1 MICANASTCEWLR
14 RFGIAVCRR
23 MFAYNKC
30 KPVDGVDDEA
40 AEDTGGPG
48 SIESPREETAETL
61 REV

>member
-1 MICANASTCEWLR
+1 MICANADKCPWLR
-14 RFGIAVCRR
+14 RFGVRTCHR
-23 MFAYNKC
+23 MFWADRC

>member
-1 MICANASTCEWLR
+1 MFCADR
-14 RFGIAVCRR
+14 
-23 MFAYNKC
+23 C